1 MSGVAQTRE
10 TDANLAP
17 VTQVARAQ
25 FVRVP
30 SAARCGAPSGG
41 GRATLRGHS
50 RRRRRSRVRTHNKE
64 FTISKA

>member
-25 FVRVP
+25 FVRVT
-30 SAARCGAPSGG
+30 SAARRVW
-41 GRATLRGHS
+41 RAE
-50 RRRRRSRVRTHNKE
+50 RRRQSDPPGTQSPAPQIECAH
-64 FTISKA
+64 A